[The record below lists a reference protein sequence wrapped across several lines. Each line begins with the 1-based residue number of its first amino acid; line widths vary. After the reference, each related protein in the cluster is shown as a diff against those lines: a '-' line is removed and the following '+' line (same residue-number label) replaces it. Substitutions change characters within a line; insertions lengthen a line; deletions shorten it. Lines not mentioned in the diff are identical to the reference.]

1 MPINS
6 ESITGPITDTSF
18 HGLFE
23 DQAEKNPGVRA
34 VVAHDGQF
42 TYAELNHRSNQLAH
56 YLQSVGVRPEMRV
69 GIALPRSAEMIVAA
83 LAVLKAG
90 GAYVPLDPAYPP
102 QRFRYLAEDSGL
114 SVLLTHR
121 AVPEVLN
128 PESIQIIPLESHW
141 SRIATAPKNNP
152 ESGSN
157 GLNLAYIIYTSG
169 STGKPKGVMISHEN
183 AVSST
188 QARIEYYALPPGR
201 FLVLSSFS
209 FDSSVA
215 SIFWTLSTGGELWL
229 APEGMQQNIVRIAE
243 LVRHGGITHLLALP
257 SLYKSL
263 LLQST
268 DNELQSLRTVIVAG
282 EPCPVDLVKTH
293 FRQLPETPL
302 FNEYGPTEATVWS
315 TVYRIFPEFHANS
328 VPIGK
333 PISTV
338 EAHILDTQMGLV
350 APPPR
355 HAQNQNP
362 RVLGAPA
369 PDETGELYLG
379 GRQLA
384 RGYLHRPD
392 LTAEKFLPDPFAKAP
407 GARLYRTGDL
417 CRYGADGN
425 VDFLGRLD
433 QQVKVR
439 GHRVELGEIEAALR
453 EHPQIA
459 EAVVAGKQDQEGH
472 QKLVAYLVPK
482 AGQVDALTLRRFLSQ
497 SLPAYMIPATY
508 IMLDRLPVNVNGKLD
523 RQALPDPKSAE
534 SQNAYVAPRSQT
546 EQRLAEIWAD
556 LLGIKQVGIHDDFFD
571 LGGDSILGLQMV
583 AHANRAGIRLNVTQ
597 IVEQPTIAGLA
608 ATSTLAEPLPDI
620 SNKNYVGHQRNVVN

>member
-1 MPINS
+1 MPINF
-6 ESITGPITDTSF
+6 ERITGPITGTSF

-23 DQAEKNPGVRA
+23 DQAEKTPGVRA

-42 TYAELNHRSNQLAH
+42 TYAELNRHSNQLAH
-56 YLQSVGVRPEMRV
+56 YLQSLGVRPEMRV

-102 QRFRYLAEDSGL
+102 QRFRYLAEDSEL

-121 AVPEVLN
+121 AVPEGLN

-141 SRIATAPKNNP
+141 SRVATAPKNNP
-152 ESGSN
+152 ESGSS
-157 GLNLAYIIYTSG
+157 GPNLAYIIYTSG

-188 QARIEYYALPPGR
+188 QARIEYYALPPRR

-215 SIFWTLSTGGELWL
+215 SIFWTLLAGGELWL
-229 APEGMQQNIVRIAE
+229 TPEGTQQNIVRIAE
-243 LVRHGGITHLLALP
+243 LVRHGRITHLLALP

-282 EPCPVDLVKTH
+282 EPCPADLVKTH
-293 FRQLPETPL
+293 FRHLPETSL

-315 TVYRIFPEFHANS
+315 TVYRTFPEFHANS

-338 EAHILDTQMGLV
+338 EARILDAQMGFV
-350 APPPR
+350 AR
-355 HAQNQNP
+355 
-362 RVLGAPA
+362 
-369 PDETGELYLG
+369 DETGELYLG

-392 LTAEKFLPDPFAKAP
+392 LTAERFLPDPFAKTP

-417 CRYGADGN
+417 CRYGTDGN
-425 VDFLGRLD
+425 VDFLGRMD

-453 EHPQIA
+453 EHPQVA

-472 QKLVAYLVPK
+472 QKLVAYVVPRAEK
-482 AGQVDALTLRRFLSQ
+482 VDAVTLRRFLSQ
-497 SLPAYMIPATY
+497 SLPGYMIPATY
-508 IMLDRLPVNVNGKLD
+508 MMLDRLPVNINGKLD
-523 RQALPDPKSAE
+523 RQALPDPKPVE
-534 SQNAYVAPRSQT
+534 SQNTYVAPRSPT

-556 LLGIKQVGIHDDFFD
+556 LLGIKQVGIHDNFFD

-583 AHANRAGIRLNVTQ
+583 ARANRVGIRLNVTQ

-620 SNKNYVGHQRNVVN
+620 SNTNYVGHQQNVVN